1 MIPSR
6 VQCRRWYHALEPLPK
21 IFDQPPSD
29 QLLFRNG
36 WALFRR
42 PSGHEESSTEA
53 TTWYQLQ
60 FGYSTVAIACHRLGA
75 TRMPNTIGGDTRA
88 PTVALLTGSVPDLLH
103 SFD

>member
-6 VQCRRWYHALEPLPK
+6 VQCRRWDHALEPLPK
-21 IFDQPPSD
+21 IFDQPPAD
-29 QLLFRNG
+29 QLLVRNG

-53 TTWYQLQ
+53 TTWYKLQ

-75 TRMPNTIGGDTRA
+75 TRMPNTIGKETRCPRLEFA
-88 PTVALLTGSVPDLLH
+88 VIEAIGIR
-103 SFD
+103 